1 VTLGGHA
8 QGHPGRS
15 RTGYGTI
22 DEAGEGRSRNRY
34 GNRLAA
40 VQLKRLVHCLNGM
53 FDKKILLYGCS
64 TPGGIECEIPLRDC
78 GVFTIEQNDGDL
90 DLLLSADDTYLPS
103 QFQSEVM
110 QKPPELALASPVGHG
125 GSELGFRIALMKLSR
140 ARVSDAR

>member
-1 VTLGGHA
+1 
-8 QGHPGRS
+8 
-15 RTGYGTI
+15 
-22 DEAGEGRSRNRY
+22 
-34 GNRLAA
+34 
-40 VQLKRLVHCLNGM
+40 M